1 MASGKRRMIAA
12 VMLVAAIFTL
22 CACKAASPKP
32 LQLTEEDDGRTVQM
46 NSGGELEVTLEGNP
60 TTGFLWEVASEDL
73 AVLLAVGESEFKAN
87 STAIGSPGKV
97 TLRFEA
103 VKRGEV
109 FLKLIY
115 LRPFEK
121 DTPPAKTFE
130 VKVEVR

>member
-1 MASGKRRMIAA
+1 MASGRWRMVSAVVIVAA
-12 VMLVAAIFTL
+12 VAAL
-22 CACKAASPKP
+22 CACKAASAKP

-46 NSGGELEVTLEGNP
+46 NSDGGLEVTLDGNP

-73 AVLLAVGESEFKAN
+73 AVLQAVGENEFKAN

-115 LRPFEK
+115 HRPFEK